1 MDSDKFK
8 KLISFLESSGGTD
21 TDHKT
26 MASGMHKGTSAMGE
40 YGMMPNTAQQMAK
53 TNIRDNK
60 NTPLD
65 DVVANIDP
73 SQVEEVLSDNPN
85 KTKEYVKAY
94 MDKVLNSSD
103 SMKDASTKWMTGPN
117 ASDATVRR
125 VEQKN
130 PGRLD
135 KLRQFMDNYKP
146 EPQALE
152 DLIPSDEK
160 EILMSKIRGK

>member
-8 KLISFLESSGGTD
+8 KLISFLESSGGKD
-21 TDHKT
+21 TDHKL
-26 MASGMHKGTSAMGE
+26 MGSGMHKGTSAMGE

-65 DVVANIDP
+65 EVVANIDP
-73 SQVEEVLSDNPN
+73 SQVEEVLSDNPG
-85 KTKEYVKAY
+85 KTKEYVNAY
-94 MDKVLNSSD
+94 MDKVLSSSD
-103 SMKDASTKWMTGPN
+103 SMQDAATKWMTGPN
-117 ASDATVRR
+117 ASKDTMSR
-125 VEQKN
+125 VNKKN
-130 PGRLD
+130 PGRLE

-146 EPQALE
+146 APQTLE

-160 EILMSKIRGK
+160 ETLMSKIRGK